1 LILSLGSEQ
10 KISLRTTYTIF
21 FTYGNVLLEMPGNIV
36 SLLEELART
45 KAAGE
50 QLSLK
55 A

>member
-1 LILSLGSEQ
+1 
-10 KISLRTTYTIF
+10 
-21 FTYGNVLLEMPGNIV
+21 VLLEMPGNIV